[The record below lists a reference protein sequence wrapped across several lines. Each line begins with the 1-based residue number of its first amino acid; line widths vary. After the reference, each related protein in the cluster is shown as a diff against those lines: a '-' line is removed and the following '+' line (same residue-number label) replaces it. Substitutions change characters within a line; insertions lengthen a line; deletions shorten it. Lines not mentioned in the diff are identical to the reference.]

1 MALQKTTVTDHG
13 FEAVNAYHRVE
24 NIFFVNKMQMSFCV
38 RSYKTPSNSSFA
50 ENTYIA
56 PYVVDGENP
65 YKQAYKFVKATEQFS
80 EAVDC

>member
-1 MALQKTTVTDHG
+1 
-13 FEAVNAYHRVE
+13 
-24 NIFFVNKMQMSFCV
+24 MQMSFCV
-38 RSYKTPSNSSFA
+38 RSYKTPSNASFA

-65 YKQAYKFVKATEQFS
+65 YKQAYEFVKATEQFS